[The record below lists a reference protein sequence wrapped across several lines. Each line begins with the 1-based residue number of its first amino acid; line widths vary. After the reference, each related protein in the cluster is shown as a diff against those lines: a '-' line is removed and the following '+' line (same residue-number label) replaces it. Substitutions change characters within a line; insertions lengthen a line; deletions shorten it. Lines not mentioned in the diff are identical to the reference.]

1 MRSDGFRCFSG
12 LLQPAPGTVALAL
25 LTNHFSSIF
34 SHLSSPSQANIRR
47 YGAPST
53 SSMHGNHHALFS
65 QGNGLVKQPA
75 APRHPPTIEIVAAGF
90 FCLIHEHTVILL
102 KTIAPAARAS
112 SRHAMNQR
120 KGNPISS
127 RERAPLGFLVLK
139 TWQKAG

>member
-102 KTIAPAARAS
+102 KTI
-112 SRHAMNQR
+112 
-120 KGNPISS
+120 
-127 RERAPLGFLVLK
+127 
-139 TWQKAG
+139 